1 MMFKA
6 FDCYQDKVH
15 SKRLRQITVPCLP
28 RVLIKTAPRPVVAA
42 ACRRTCSTSSDS
54 DLAEAP
60 IDLAEAAIMPGNK
73 PFWA

>member
-6 FDCYQDKVH
+6 FDSYRDKVR
-15 SKRLRQITVPCLP
+15 SKRLKQMAVGCLY
-28 RVLIKTAPRPVVAA
+28 RLYIKTASRPVVAA